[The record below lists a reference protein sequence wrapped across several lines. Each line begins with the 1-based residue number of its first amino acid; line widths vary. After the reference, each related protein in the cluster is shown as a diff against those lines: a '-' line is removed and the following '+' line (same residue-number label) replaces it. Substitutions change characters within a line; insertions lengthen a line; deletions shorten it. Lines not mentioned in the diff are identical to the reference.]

1 MGYFVIYIYCI
12 MFNSVYLGYESS
24 QIIIITLCVL
34 LLSIIPHR
42 KPKTIQNDSSTKVIL
57 GESMSLL
64 EMLSGHGQLKGS
76 QVTEKGHFSPHD
88 DSYKLE

>member
-1 MGYFVIYIYCI
+1 MI
-12 MFNSVYLGYESS
+12 NSVYLGYESH

-42 KPKTIQNDSSTKVIL
+42 KPKAIQNDSATKVIL

-76 QVTEKGHFSPHD
+76 QVTKIGHFSPHD
-88 DSYKLE
+88 DS